1 MVPPYRARKIHNRHS
16 RDYRQLVDSTDGTIK
31 HYADSIHE
39 DQMSDKTQ
47 ICIPNHSHCA
57 CVQQAIADLKS
68 AWEDDG
74 TGIAG
79 VGMKAAIAIPWAGKT
94 LKDNDTRRKVESG
107 ECNPT
112 QEQRRE
118 YKRLLDILQR
128 AEKRAPAWRDGVVE
142 ALGKEC

>member
-1 MVPPYRARKIHNRHS
+1 
-16 RDYRQLVDSTDGTIK
+16 
-31 HYADSIHE
+31 
-39 DQMSDKTQ
+39 MSDKTQ
-47 ICIPNHSHCA
+47 ICIPNHSYCA

-79 VGMKAAIAIPWAGKT
+79 FGMKAAIAIPWAGKT